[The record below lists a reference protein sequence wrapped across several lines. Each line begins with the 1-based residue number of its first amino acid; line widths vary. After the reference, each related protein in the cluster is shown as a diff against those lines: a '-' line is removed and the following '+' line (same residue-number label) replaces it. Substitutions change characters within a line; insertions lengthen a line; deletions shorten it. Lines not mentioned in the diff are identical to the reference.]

1 MQTDQKD
8 NNKTGGDPASDEYF
22 IVKAPWLTR
31 VVRKLFGL
39 PEIEPVRWRKTKCT
53 ACGGEIR
60 TCSAGSMQG
69 PVTHVLCGVFGK
81 QQAARDRAAAANND
95 PREEPKQLP
104 VAVETVMLLD
114 ALAAAGVQGTTL
126 AAVRRRCGR
135 LEADLNQ
142 ANKHNEL
149 LQSQLSRIRRAS
161 APMQAEALELA
172 CWLLKHD
179 TTAPGRSAKLRRFHE
194 LTEVTP
200 EEELLELLAT
210 GMRQKGPQFLD
221 AFAAGWNSNRALPAE
236 PPSEG
241 PEYATCRL
249 GWNTRQRM
257 LGAKS

>member
-1 MQTDQKD
+1 MQDDQEHQ
-8 NNKTGGDPASDEYF
+8 NKETVTAVSDEYF

-31 VVRKLFGL
+31 VARKLFGL
-39 PEIEPVRWRKTKCT
+39 PEIKPVRWRKTKCT

-69 PVTHVLCGVFGK
+69 PVTHVLCGVFRK
-81 QQAARDRAAAANND
+81 QQPAAANND
-95 PREEPKQLP
+95 PGKEPKQLP
-104 VAVETVMLLD
+104 VSVETVTLLD

-135 LEADLNQ
+135 LEADLDQ

-161 APMQAEALELA
+161 GSMQAEALELA

-179 TTAPGRSAKLRRFHE
+179 TTAPGRSAKLRRFQE

-241 PEYATCRL
+241 PEYVTCRQ
-249 GWNTRQRM
+249 GWNTRQKM
-257 LGAKS
+257 LGVKP